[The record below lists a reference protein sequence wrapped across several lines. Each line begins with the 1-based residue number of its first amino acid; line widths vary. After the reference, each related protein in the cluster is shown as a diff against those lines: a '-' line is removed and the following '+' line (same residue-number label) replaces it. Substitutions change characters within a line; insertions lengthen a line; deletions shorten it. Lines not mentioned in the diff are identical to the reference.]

1 MVLKKGLSLT
11 QAKQL
16 NIKIMSYLNNFETKQ
31 DEAMDALLSLQ
42 LLAPLRDFDK
52 YEDVI
57 IALHKLNKSK

>member
-1 MVLKKGLSLT
+1 
-11 QAKQL
+11 
-16 NIKIMSYLNNFETKQ
+16 MSYLTNFETKQ